1 MVRLDKIKDVAD
13 RFVRVRLARIEDV
26 DINRFEFDHDL
37 TLMVFFLNPDG
48 KVYAR
53 YGGRDSVDADNR
65 QSLAGLRY
73 TMQSVLAMHERKE
86 PRFAS
91 PVGTTSLLVR
101 DLGGKRK
108 GCVHCH
114 NVKEMQERKLTTQ
127 GKWTR
132 DLVWRYPPPDN
143 VGITLEVDRGNVV
156 KAVKADSPASKAGLK
171 PGDQLA
177 ALGGVPIHS
186 FGDAQFAL
194 DRVPAKGALE
204 VEWLRS
210 GKPQAAKLEL
220 TEGWRRTDY
229 TWRASQRDRVPT
241 LRVSGDD
248 LSAAEKKKLG
258 LAENRTAFRQ
268 SMTVHSL
275 ARKAGVLPGDVIT
288 GLDGHRLTLKE
299 SEFKRWVQSNYV
311 VGDRVAIDLLR
322 EGRPLE
328 LEMTLGP

>member
-1 MVRLDKIKDVAD
+1 LVRLEKIKDVAN

-26 DINRFEFDHDL
+26 DVNRFEFDLDL

-73 TMQSVLAMHERKE
+73 TMRSVLATHESEE
-86 PRFAS
+86 PRFAQ
-91 PVGTTSLLVR
+91 PTETKPLLPR
-101 DLGGKRK
+101 DLGRKRK

-114 NVKEMQERKLTTQ
+114 NVKEMQERKLATQ

-143 VGITLEVDRGNVV
+143 VGITLELDRGNVV
-156 KAVKADSPASKAGLK
+156 KAVKKDSPASKAGLK
-171 PGDQLA
+171 PGDQVA
-177 ALGGVPIHS
+177 VLGAVPIHS
-186 FGDAQFAL
+186 FADAQFAL
-194 DRVPAKGALE
+194 DRAPAKGSIK

-210 GKPQAAKLEL
+210 GKLHAATLEL

-248 LSAAEKKKLG
+248 LSAIEKKKLG
-258 LAENRTAFRQ
+258 LAENQTAFRQ

-288 GLDGHRLTLKE
+288 GLDGHRLPLNE
-299 SEFKRWVQSNYV
+299 GEFKRWV
-311 VGDRVAIDLLR
+311 
-322 EGRPLE
+322 
-328 LEMTLGP
+328 